1 MDNVGLVS
9 RVVISVALLLTVVLS
24 TSSSAREWS
33 FRLSSEVRDTAEWV
47 LATTLPGQEVIL
59 SSEISA
65 KVNQIHKK
73 LGQKFAQGEVL
84 VSFDCEIISLQKE
97 KSNALESLKKTQFD
111 STQRLFDLGSKGSEQ
126 LAIAKAEYAEA
137 KINSAISQY
146 TSNRC
151 HIHAPFDGVVADV
164 QIKLYQYVDAQ
175 TPIIRLFKTDYIDL
189 EMNIPLDKANSLSL
203 EQSFEVIYDP
213 TAKVISGSIIAISP
227 EVNKISQLVLVKG
240 RVQAP
245 PAVIKSGSSVGV
257 RL

>member
-1 MDNVGLVS
+1 M
-9 RVVISVALLLTVVLS
+9 
-24 TSSSAREWS
+24 
-33 FRLSSEVRDTAEWV
+33 
-47 LATTLPGQEVIL
+47 
-59 SSEISA
+59 
-65 KVNQIHKK
+65 
-73 LGQKFAQGEVL
+73 
-84 VSFDCEIISLQKE
+84 
-97 KSNALESLKKTQFD
+97 
-111 STQRLFDLGSKGSEQ
+111 
-126 LAIAKAEYAEA
+126 
-137 KINSAISQY
+137 
-146 TSNRC
+146 
-151 HIHAPFDGVVADV
+151 